1 VLGDRYGY
9 RHERGIRFT
18 GACHGRF
25 ALLSFLNKRK
35 RDRSLTGLSFGAQGV
50 SLACVSRGAGD
61 VPRLTAIAQRAT
73 NAEDPWS
80 SLSRLADEHKL
91 GRCQASA
98 LVAAGQYHLMLVE
111 APDVPPE
118 ELRAAIRWRIKDL
131 LNFHVDD
138 ATIDVFEIPDQK
150 SQSGRLM
157 YAVAAKTPRIKEM
170 IKGAEQTGLRL
181 RVIDLP
187 EMAIRNVAGLID
199 GDERGI
205 ASLYLGV
212 DRGLIVIS
220 RRGTL
225 FLARNVEVGEDQL
238 AAASEDERLLLM
250 ETIALELQRSMDYY
264 DSHFQ
269 QPPVGSIALMPTAVD
284 MPFLVQHLES
294 SLGINIQSVDLNEL
308 MDCPQPVEQA
318 LQARCL
324 LAVGAALRRET
335 VAL

>member
-1 VLGDRYGY
+1 MP
-9 RHERGIRFT
+9 F
-18 GACHGRF
+18 F
-25 ALLSFLNKRK
+25 NKRK
-35 RDRSLTGLSFGAQGV
+35 RDRSLTGICLGAHGV

-61 VPRLTAIAQRAT
+61 VPRLTAVAQAAAT
-73 NAEDPWS
+73 PADAWTE
-80 SLSRLADEHKL
+80 LSRLADEHKL
-91 GRCQASA
+91 SRCRTNA
-98 LVAAGQYHLMLVE
+98 LVSSDQYHLMLVE
-111 APDVPPE
+111 APDVPPD
-118 ELRAAIRWRIKDL
+118 ELRSAIRWRIKDL

-170 IKGAEQTGLRL
+170 IQGVEESGLNL
-181 RVIDLP
+181 RIIDLP

-199 GDERGI
+199 GDVRGL

-212 DRGLIVIS
+212 DRGLIVIT
-220 RRGTL
+220 RQGTL

-238 AAASEDERLLLM
+238 AAASDDERTLLL

-284 MPFLVQHLES
+284 LPFLGQHLES
-294 SLGINIQSVDLNEL
+294 SLGVNVQSVDLNEL
-308 MDCPQPVEQA
+308 LDCPQPVERA

-324 LAVGAALRRET
+324 LSIGAALRREE